1 LPDGRAVLV
10 FMFVRYEARM
20 EDVVVLPGPDV
31 VMAWTT
37 AAASERSKLLLAT
50 RAAQSLGATGDL
62 TLARH
67 CPRCGSGEHG
77 RPHFAGRHDLAVSLA
92 SAEGVT
98 AAAVTRGAPVG
109 VDIEH
114 LDDARFAGIG
124 NVLLHPGENAAG
136 AVELARTWVRK
147 ESLLKALG
155 VGLGTDPRAVRL
167 SPATEPPALLAPLPD
182 GRDSGVWIVDLA
194 LVPPL
199 IGAVA
204 VLSPQS
210 PQVTTTEVAPEAPA
224 P

>member
-1 LPDGRAVLV
+1 
-10 FMFVRYEARM
+10 MFVRYEARM
-20 EDVVVLPGPDV
+20 EDVVPPPGPDV

-37 AAASERSKLLLAT
+37 AAPGKRSKLLLAT
-50 RAAQSLGATGDL
+50 RAAESLGVTGDL

-109 VDIEH
+109 MDVEH

-124 NVLLHPGENAAG
+124 NVLLHPDEHAAG

-155 VGLGTDPRAVRL
+155 TGLSVDPREVELTGPGEAPQARRLPAPFGDVAVRMQDLGLGASHVGCVSVLSTAAPVVRVVRL
-167 SPATEPPALLAPLPD
+167 VPAE
-182 GRDSGVWIVDLA
+182 
-194 LVPPL
+194 
-199 IGAVA
+199 
-204 VLSPQS
+204 
-210 PQVTTTEVAPEAPA
+210 PEAPA
-224 P
+224 R